1 MYRSPYEAYPFLSDL
16 EKDLRC
22 DFELATD
29 RLASLC
35 GYLRSLCREE
45 EIILELEK
53 ITELIYHLN
62 PSLRTFCSLE
72 EKEMDFLIE
81 RTKALS
87 KEVEHRFE
95 NFVLPQGST
104 RASTAHLI
112 RVDAK
117 SLVRLLYIFEER
129 GGVVEEKI
137 YDFANL
143 LSNYFFY
150 LSLKLNELDGVE
162 EIHYESRN
170 YKKP

>member
-1 MYRSPYEAYPFLSDL
+1 MYRSPYEAYPFLSDC
-16 EKDLRC
+16 EEDLRC

-35 GYLRSLCREE
+35 GCLRSLCKEE
-45 EIILELEK
+45 EIIIELER

-72 EKEMDFLIE
+72 DKEVDFLAE

-104 RASTAHLI
+104 RATTAHLL

-117 SLVRLLYIFEER
+117 SLVRLLYFYEER
-129 GGVVEEKI
+129 GGVVQEKI

-150 LSLKLNELDGVE
+150 FALKLNELDGVQ

-170 YKKP
+170 YYK